1 MSILGI
7 AVQDALKLRRFFCY
21 TAHSCTDKAD
31 LLTKY
36 LIRTSNF
43 LSLQS
48 LLRKTEMRIESI
60 PYSILVFSEIA
71 VFRLLSRPK
80 CAYTLRKAV
89 CIFYERLA
97 FSSWVSSLGPRAV
110 SCESHCQSIPY
121 KNKKGCKINI
131 GNYKPILQCYM
142 YWELN

>member
-1 MSILGI
+1 MTKSKSNFEGVYFGDSCSRCTETSPILGY
-7 AVQDALKLRRFFCY
+7 FCY

-36 LIRTSNF
+36 LTRTSNF

-89 CIFYERLA
+89 SIFFMKGLLFLAEYLHLALELSHASCIAE
-97 FSSWVSSLGPRAV
+97 VSLIKTKKDVR
-110 SCESHCQSIPY
+110 SI
-121 KNKKGCKINI
+121 
-131 GNYKPILQCYM
+131 
-142 YWELN
+142 